1 MMLFKKKKAKRED
14 LRLEEEHTDMG
25 VRLGRVSAGRK
36 RIYKREEDV
45 RQKDALETAEPK
57 PKIRVIELEFQ
68 IRPDEYEFVPLGR
81 LERGANLSI
90 EAEEIYG
97 LNFSMYVMDKDN
109 LRSYQKNGST
119 KGAIYRSPNSPDCK
133 DSLDI
138 NRVAEYLLVLTS
150 RALQIDRRI
159 WLRVEIKSL

>member
-1 MMLFKKKKAKRED
+1 MMLFKKKKAKKED
-14 LRLEEEHTDMG
+14 LRLEEEHTEMG
-25 VRLGRVSAGRK
+25 VKLGPVTASKK
-36 RIYKREEDV
+36 RIYKREEDT
-45 RQKDALETAEPK
+45 RQKDALETTEPK
-57 PKIRVIELEFQ
+57 LKIKVIEDEFQ
-68 IRPDEYEFVPLGR
+68 IRADEYECVPLGN
-81 LERGANLSI
+81 LNRGTNLSF

-97 LNFSMYVMDKDN
+97 LNFSMYLMDRDN

-150 RALQIDRRI
+150 RALQKDRRI